1 MMRLKFWLL
10 CLSIALNVFF
20 IGAYMAQRLPLWS
33 GGGAGP
39 ASEMP
44 YETLGLSARQ
54 RAEFEAERDRFHSQL
69 MQTRQAIR
77 TKQEELIRL
86 LSAQNPDRGAI
97 SAQQQ
102 EILSLQG
109 RLQNNVIAHLLDV
122 SAPLSQ
128 AQRQHFFGLLRE
140 RMTSHVPI
148 GPPVCY

>member
-1 MMRLKFWLL
+1 MIRLKFWLL

-20 IGAYMAQRLPLWS
+20 VGAYMAHRLPRWT

-44 YETLGLSARQ
+44 YETLDLSARQ
-54 RAEFEAERDRFHSQL
+54 RAVFEAERERFHSHL

-77 TKQEELIRL
+77 SKQDELIRL
-86 LSAQNPDRGAI
+86 LSSHNPDRAAI
-97 SAQQQ
+97 SVQQQ

-122 SAPLSQ
+122 SASLSQ
-128 AQRQHFFGLLRE
+128 VQRQQFFDLLRE
-140 RMTSHVPI
+140 RMASQ
-148 GPPVCY
+148 GPLAF